1 MLLHAGSFQY
11 LSKVRLLWARQVWSN
26 GWQKHPETCVCGS
39 IIMNTL
45 TSRNILAAT
54 LQMRME
60 SLFSR
65 KVGALSFVLLVA
77 FLVWSCLVLSCPLLF
92 SFLFYS
98 PEFSFL
104 LFSSCPFPSFPLSF
118 SPLLSVSPVATQPL
132 ALVPFFSFLLFC
144 FVSCWHYFASPFS
157 SPSSSCH
164 CSPPSPLCGPVIPF
178 SFCTFEPKGPL
189 DVYKNT
195 SHIQYHASWQ

>member
-26 GWQKHPETCVCGS
+26 GWQKHQGTCVCGS

-118 SPLLSVSPVATQPL
+118 SRLLSVSPVTTQPL
-132 ALVPFFSFLLFC
+132 CSCTIFPCFLLLFLVDTTLPPPFPLPPHPVTVVLHLLC
-144 FVSCWHYFASPFS
+144 VLLWFPSASALLNQRVLLMFTRIL
-157 SPSSSCH
+157 H
-164 CSPPSPLCGPVIPF
+164 
-178 SFCTFEPKGPL
+178 TFH
-189 DVYKNT
+189 T
-195 SHIQYHASWQ
+195 SWQ

>member
-26 GWQKHPETCVCGS
+26 GWQKRQGTCVCGS

-77 FLVWSCLVLSCPLLF
+77 FLVWSCFVLSSLVF
-92 SFLFYS
+92 ISFLFTWIFFS
-98 PEFSFL
+98 SFL
-104 LFSSCPFPSFPLSF
+104 FLSVSFFPSFFLSSPVCLTCYHSASLLLYHLSF
-118 SPLLSVSPVATQPL
+118 
-132 ALVPFFSFLLFC
+132 FSA
-144 FVSCWHYFASPFS
+144 FVSCWFYFASPFS

-164 CSPPSPLCGPVIPF
+164 CCPPSPLCGPVIPF
-178 SFCTFEPKGPL
+178 SFCTFEPIL
-189 DVYKNT
+189 LMFT
-195 SHIQYHASWQ
+195 RILHTFHTSWQ